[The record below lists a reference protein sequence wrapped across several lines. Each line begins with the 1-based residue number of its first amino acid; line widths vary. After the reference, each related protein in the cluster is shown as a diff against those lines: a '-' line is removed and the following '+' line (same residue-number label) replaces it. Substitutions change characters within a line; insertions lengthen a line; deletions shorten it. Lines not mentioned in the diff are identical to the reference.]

1 MLNLFAGEA
10 YMLKKSQNL
19 KEFFSSFTKGVLV
32 SLFLISLFA
41 FPQSIYSQTA
51 PNLEQG
57 KKLFEEEKYEEAKVV
72 LEDLLKSEP
81 KNHQANFFL
90 GKINFFQ
97 ENHDQAIEYG
107 KKAVKQKDS
116 DSEYRLWLGR
126 SYMLKAQNSGM
137 LKALF
142 AAKSGKKEYE
152 KAIEL
157 DSTNAEARFD
167 LCMFLTQAPG
177 IAGGDEKKAKKQA
190 EIIQSLDPI
199 LGFYAWGSIWE
210 KDGKLDKAEASLR
223 RAIELDSSLAE
234 AHNDLAGCLYRLGR
248 FEEASDCFYRA
259 IDLQPRQSDTR
270 FSLARTLMH
279 LGRLDDALSQ
289 LDEVVH
295 LNPTDGEAWL
305 YRGDLLFSRRGD
317 VTAARTCWQKA
328 LDNAPGSAPWADLA
342 RRQLARHPP

>member
-1 MLNLFAGEA
+1 
-10 YMLKKSQNL
+10 MLKKSQNL

-223 RAIELDSSLAE
+223 RAIELDTSSNHQSTYFLGYFFQRHEKYDEAVNLFEDLLKNNPDERNALYQIGKTYVLAKDSLDKAE
-234 AHNDLAGCLYRLGR
+234 RCFKRYLEENPPKNSPGWAGAHWRLGMVYDLQGKTDLALKELKKAVELEPESES
-248 FEEASDCFYRA
+248 FKK
-259 IDLQPRQSDTR
+259 
-270 FSLARTLMH
+270 TLK
-279 LGRLDDALSQ
+279 
-289 LDEVVH
+289 EV
-295 LNPTDGEAWL
+295 E
-305 YRGDLLFSRRGD
+305 
-317 VTAARTCWQKA
+317 KKK
-328 LDNAPGSAPWADLA
+328 
-342 RRQLARHPP
+342 